1 MFQSST
7 IESNSN
13 ATKSCTETAGRKH
26 YHTLTLAC
34 QTAAGRGQ
42 GIRLQPT
49 ATIDHR
55 CTARTHAGMLPARIT
70 LRLYPCP
77 PLRARAAVSRLALAL
92 GTRRPARRE
101 FRRHAQ
107 RLDIV
112 VSARNAI
119 SGAAV
124 RSAAPEKDHVCG
136 CCGAQK
142 KIRPFKP
149 VAWRACKS

>member
-7 IESNSN
+7 IESN

-34 QTAAGRGQ
+34 QTAAGRRQ

-107 RLDIV
+107 RPTPT
-112 VSARNAI
+112 ARHRRLRQERHLRRGGALRG
-119 SGAAV
+119 SGE
-124 RSAAPEKDHVCG
+124 RHYKKCG
-136 CCGAQK
+136 DL
-142 KIRPFKP
+142 
-149 VAWRACKS
+149 

>member
-1 MFQSST
+1 
-7 IESNSN
+7 
-13 ATKSCTETAGRKH
+13 
-26 YHTLTLAC
+26 
-34 QTAAGRGQ
+34 
-42 GIRLQPT
+42 
-49 ATIDHR
+49 
-55 CTARTHAGMLPARIT
+55 MLPARIT

-136 CCGAQK
+136 CCGAK
-142 KIRPFKP
+142 KKFGRSNLLPGEPAKAERFFSSDLLK
-149 VAWRACKS
+149 K